1 VLNNQFSRLCL
12 HGRLPVAYAVKVEP
26 LFSKRSTLARGA
38 TALSFKSS
46 IDERF
51 CWQLAY
57 FSSTSQAAAR
67 DAYPN
72 AYPILYIQNKQLQ
85 EPLSLH

>member
-1 VLNNQFSRLCL
+1 M
-12 HGRLPVAYAVKVEP
+12 
-26 LFSKRSTLARGA
+26 
-38 TALSFKSS
+38 SFKSS